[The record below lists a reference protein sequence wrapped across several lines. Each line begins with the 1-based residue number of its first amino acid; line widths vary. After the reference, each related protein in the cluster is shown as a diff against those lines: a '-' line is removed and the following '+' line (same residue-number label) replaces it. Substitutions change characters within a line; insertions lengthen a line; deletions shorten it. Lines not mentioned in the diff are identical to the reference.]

1 MRVKTIRKGFYDK
14 PPYNKPIDIK
24 GGFFYNKKRCGSKSV
39 HLINFKD

>member
-24 GGFFYNKKRCGSKSV
+24 GGFFYNKKGAVQRV
-39 HLINFKD
+39 YI